1 MPCGGTYFV
10 TTLID
15 NLGFEG
21 DDLSFCQTI
30 TEQAGV
36 AAIPLS
42 PFYGADPARNLVRF
56 CFSKT
61 EDVLEEAIHRLGR
74 FF

>member
-10 TTLID
+10 ATMID

-21 DDLSFCQTI
+21 DDLSFCKTI

-42 PFYGADPARNLVRF
+42 PFYGVDPARNLVRF